1 MSGEGILETV
11 KDAAEVISDK
21 IAEVGSGMAMG
32 DEANKPFKMPTREE
46 LLGMLDS
53 MGLGDQEKEELR
65 AALLSDDPMGGP
77 GLPVAQPWTTQALIL
92 MSFLMLV
99 ASVFSE
105 FAYPIC

>member
-1 MSGEGILETV
+1 MSGEGIVETV
-11 KDAAEVISDK
+11 KDAAEVISEK
-21 IAEVGSGMAMG
+21 IAEVGSGIGMG
-32 DEANKPFKMPTREE
+32 DEANDKPFKMPTREE

-99 ASVFSE
+99 ASVFGE
-105 FAYPIC
+105 R